1 MSKTGPIVIIDD
13 DPDDQELIH
22 RVLQKLNLSNPL
34 LRFHDGE
41 EALEYFLE
49 TQETPL
55 VVLCDINM
63 PLMNGFDLKKNIDTN
78 EKLRKKKMPFV
89 FFTTT
94 ASPDQIKQ
102 AYQLN
107 INGFFVKGQSYNELQ
122 ETVVQIINYWRRCE
136 HPDHSRSLSSH
147 GI

>member
-22 RVLQKLNLSNPL
+22 RVLQKLKLPNPL
-34 LRFHDGE
+34 LKFHDGV
-41 EALEYFLE
+41 EALEYFRE

-55 VVLCDINM
+55 VILCDINM
-63 PLMNGFDLKKNIDTN
+63 PLMNGFDLKKNIDSN
-78 EKLRKKKMPFV
+78 EDLRRRKMPFV
-89 FFTTT
+89 FLTTT
-94 ASPDQIKQ
+94 ASPDQVKQ

-122 ETVVQIINYWRRCE
+122 DTVVQIVSYWRRCE
-136 HPDHSRSLSSH
+136 HPDHSHSLSANKK
-147 GI
+147 